1 MDASSSSSR
10 KKPTEFL
17 KAIIGRPVVIK
28 LNSGVEY
35 RGVLA
40 CLDGFLNVALEQTEE
55 YERGVKVSQLGDCFI
70 RGNNVMYIGAE
81 KA

>member
-1 MDASSSSSR
+1 M
-10 KKPTEFL
+10 
-17 KAIIGRPVVIK
+17 VIK

-55 YERGVKVSQLGDCFI
+55 YERGIKKSQLGDCFI

-81 KA
+81 KAN